1 MSLRPGIRLAGL
13 VFLLVWLPA
22 SIWRGLTF
30 GAAFAIGGDAHGGI
44 TPLVEGVI
52 QMAAVL
58 LVPALL
64 AALLAFALWAWRME
78 RRG

>member
-1 MSLRPGIRLAGL
+1 MSLRPGVRLAAL
-13 VFLLVWLPA
+13 VFCIVWIPA
-22 SIWRGLTF
+22 SLWRGLRF
-30 GAAFAIGGDAHGGI
+30 GAAFAIGGDAHGAI
-44 TPLVEGVI
+44 TPAIEGVI

-64 AALLAFALWAWRME
+64 AALLAFVLWAWQME